1 MTTIPEI
8 QTVTLPVPQIFLNVK
23 RDENGCLWKKFKIN
37 WDLMED
43 LTKLY
48 MRHNTFII
56 WKNHP
61 QMCDKSY
68 IYLEQQPKVIINE
81 TPKKRKLNFVES

>member
-1 MTTIPEI
+1 MATLPEL
-8 QTVTLPVPQIFLNVK
+8 QTVTLPVPQIFFNIK
-23 RDENGCLWKKFKIN
+23 TDDDGCMWRKTKIN
-37 WDLMED
+37 WELMEG

-56 WKNHP
+56 WKNHS
-61 QMCDKSY
+61 QMCEKNY